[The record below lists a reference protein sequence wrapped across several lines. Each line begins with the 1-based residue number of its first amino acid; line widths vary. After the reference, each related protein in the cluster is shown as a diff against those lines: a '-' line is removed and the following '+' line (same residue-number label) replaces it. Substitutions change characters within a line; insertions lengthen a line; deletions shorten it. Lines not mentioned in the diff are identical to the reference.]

1 MERKE
6 EIIELLRFL
15 LRKSTEAIDGNQYS
29 SCENEVVKS
38 TKEVIEISKQM
49 KKYIDELES

>member
-38 TKEVIEISKQM
+38 TKEIIEISKQM
-49 KKYIDELES
+49 IK